1 MSVKS
6 PPQNTSLQVTALL
19 RPHFCCDCD
28 IVKYFPRCRCDC
40 TAIRQHFNR
49 RCTFGSR
56 RYYSPTGRGTTV
68 ERISLCVC
76 ICIGLCSSGRTYISG
91 ITCPNF
97 TKFPVAAFRYIMYFF
112 FHFYGA
118 MLCIRGTR
126 HGPVSV
132 RPSVCHKSVLPCSTK
147 TAKRRITQITLHDS
161 SGTLVF
167 WCQRSLRNST
177 GVIPYG
183 APNAGG
189 VGQNRRL
196 STNNRLYLE
205 NGTR

>member
-49 RCTFGSR
+49 RCTFVSR

-68 ERISLCVC
+68 LSVSVCVSVYV
-76 ICIGLCSSGRTYISG
+76 GLCSSGRTYISG

-97 TKFPVAAFRYIMYFF
+97 TKLS
-112 FHFYGA
+112 
-118 MLCIRGTR
+118 MLLT
-126 HGPVSV
+126 
-132 RPSVCHKSVLPCSTK
+132 
-147 TAKRRITQITLHDS
+147 
-161 SGTLVF
+161 TLVF
-167 WCQRSLRNST
+167 LWRHFDTLCTSFFIFTVRCYASAVLDMALCLSVRLCVTSRCYRVLLKRLN
-177 GVIPYG
+177 
-183 APNAGG
+183 
-189 VGQNRRL
+189 VG
-196 STNNRLYLE
+196 SHK
-205 NGTR
+205 